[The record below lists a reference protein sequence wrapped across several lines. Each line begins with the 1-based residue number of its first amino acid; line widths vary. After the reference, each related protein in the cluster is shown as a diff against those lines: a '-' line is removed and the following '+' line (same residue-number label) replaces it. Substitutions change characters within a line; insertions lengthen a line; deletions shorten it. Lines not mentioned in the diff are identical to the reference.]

1 MKLRRMVKS
10 IFFIVLLFTFSA
22 FSEECYP
29 IKSLRSIYDSDNL
42 PLNAPKVVVGV
53 IGSGV
58 DYNHPGLAKFLSIR
72 TKFEKNL
79 QKLEDLPKNKN
90 LNACEHQRLQEN
102 SGIGFPR
109 WMDQALGSPWPMD
122 QIFKNGVLQPY
133 LEHETR
139 VTSRII
145 KGRSDIAVHFVRRMY
160 GNQQDIFDVADVIKN
175 FSSRGVKIINV
186 SFGSDCGVLPSEEHA
201 WSQIFK
207 KYPQII
213 FVIAA
218 GNSGRNLDYFD
229 YCPAKFS
236 RDNANVI
243 SVTSVTSDGVI
254 SVNVDPESG
263 RNILTNYGATVDLSM
278 RADNLPVLA
287 AHHYEYNV
295 GNLWI
300 NHSTGWTSHAA
311 AEVTRVIG
319 HAMADGYSIN
329 AQTVKEQLIGTSR
342 KSRFLQGFV
351 RSGGQVDEDAFRAT
365 LTRPPQRPY

>member
-1 MKLRRMVKS
+1 MKLRRMLKFA
-10 IFFIVLLFTFSA
+10 FFILLFTFSA
-22 FSEECYP
+22 LSEDCYP
-29 IKSLRSIYDSDNL
+29 IKSLRSIYDSDDL
-42 PLNAPKVVVGV
+42 QLNAPKAVVGV

-72 TKFEKNL
+72 SELEKKL
-79 QKLEDLPKNKN
+79 QKCEVLPEIKN
-90 LNACEHQRLQEN
+90 LNACEYQLLQQN
-102 SGIGFPR
+102 NGAGFPG

-122 QIFKNGVLQPY
+122 QVFKDGVLLPY
-133 LEHETR
+133 LDHETR

-145 KGRSDIAVHFVRRMY
+145 KGRTDIAIHFVRRMY
-160 GNQQDIFDVADVIKN
+160 GNQQDIFNVDEVMKN
-175 FSSRGVKIINV
+175 FSLRGVKIVNM
-186 SFGSDCGVLPSEEHA
+186 SFGSDCGVLPSEEQA

-207 KYPQII
+207 KYPRII

-254 SVNVDPESG
+254 SVNVDPDSG
-263 RNILTNYGATVDLSM
+263 RNILTNYGASVDLAM

-287 AHHYEYNV
+287 AHHYEDNV
-295 GNLWI
+295 GNQWI

-311 AEVTRVIG
+311 AEVTRVIS
-319 HAMADGYSIN
+319 HAMADGYYIN
-329 AQTVKEQLIGTSR
+329 AKNVKQQLIFTSR
-342 KSRFLQGFV
+342 KSRFLQDFV
-351 RSGGQVDEDAFRAT
+351 KSGGQVDEDAFRAT
-365 LTRPPQRPY
+365 LSRPPQRPY